1 MGEAEQSKSMIE
13 NLQTQVV
20 EYRERIQI
28 KCAEIAKLFKQN
40 EEYATQ
46 ITEMRLNDEAAQ
58 NNEEELALIIKQ
70 RDEMKDHYMALND
83 KSAIMLLELNE
94 LKMKQINMDPANEQ
108 PSQSM
113 SDTVSE
119 ITNTTT
125 TKNLSEADLYSSLL
139 IEEETEDE
147 KETAMDF
154 DNVMDLVADLKGD
167 LVQQHEDEEEADMH
181 SEEQRE
187 MYAYLKR
194 VENIHGQFDSNLL
207 HIVHSKDGMDYCELL
222 E

>member
-1 MGEAEQSKSMIE
+1 
-13 NLQTQVV
+13 
-20 EYRERIQI
+20 
-28 KCAEIAKLFKQN
+28 
-40 EEYATQ
+40 
-46 ITEMRLNDEAAQ
+46 
-58 NNEEELALIIKQ
+58 
-70 RDEMKDHYMALND
+70 
-83 KSAIMLLELNE
+83 
-94 LKMKQINMDPANEQ
+94 MDPANEQ
-108 PSQSM
+108 PSQSI

-119 ITNTTT
+119 ITNTT

-139 IEEETEDE
+139 IEEAEDE

-187 MYAYLKR
+187 MDAYLKR

>member
-1 MGEAEQSKSMIE
+1 
-13 NLQTQVV
+13 
-20 EYRERIQI
+20 
-28 KCAEIAKLFKQN
+28 
-40 EEYATQ
+40 
-46 ITEMRLNDEAAQ
+46 
-58 NNEEELALIIKQ
+58 
-70 RDEMKDHYMALND
+70 MALND
-83 KSAIMLLELNE
+83 KYAIMLLELNE

-108 PSQSM
+108 PSQSI

-119 ITNTTT
+119 MTTTT

-139 IEEETEDE
+139 IEEAEDE

-154 DNVMDLVADLKGD
+154 DNVMDLLADLKGD

-187 MYAYLKR
+187 MDAYLKR

-222 E
+222 